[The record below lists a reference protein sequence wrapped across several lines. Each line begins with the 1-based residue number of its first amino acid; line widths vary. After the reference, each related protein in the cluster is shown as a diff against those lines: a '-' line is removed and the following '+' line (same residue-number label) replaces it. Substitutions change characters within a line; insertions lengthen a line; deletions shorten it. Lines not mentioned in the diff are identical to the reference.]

1 MDRQVGRPGYVDR
14 IRGVPYFVWF
24 LINRIRIP
32 NSTMPKLRTHKA
44 TAKRIKKRGGKS
56 LKRRSAYATHLLG
69 KRSTKRKRKMRRNS
83 AVSSANTQN
92 VHRSLGL
99 K

>member
-1 MDRQVGRPGYVDR
+1 MNGQVGRPGFVDR
-14 IRGVPYFVWF
+14 IRGILYFVRF

>member
-1 MDRQVGRPGYVDR
+1 MDGQVGRPGFVDR
-14 IRGVPYFVWF
+14 IRGVPYFVCF

-32 NSTMPKLRTHKA
+32 NSTMPKLKTHKA

>member
-1 MDRQVGRPGYVDR
+1 
-14 IRGVPYFVWF
+14 
-24 LINRIRIP
+24 
-32 NSTMPKLRTHKA
+32 MPKLKTHKA
-44 TAKRIKKRGGKS
+44 TAKRVKKRGGKS